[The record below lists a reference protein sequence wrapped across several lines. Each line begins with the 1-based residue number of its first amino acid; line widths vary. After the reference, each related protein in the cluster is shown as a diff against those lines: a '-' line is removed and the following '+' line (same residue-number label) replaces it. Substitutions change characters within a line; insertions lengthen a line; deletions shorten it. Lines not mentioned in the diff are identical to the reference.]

1 MVYYPVVDSS
11 QHVKSLLS
19 QFYCVFTFN
28 KKSFELEYKMY
39 LQIRSLTR
47 DEYLAEQRS
56 VREAA
61 REGLFPVNVLDAT
74 LQHAVMR
81 YFDKIETS

>member
-1 MVYYPVVDSS
+1 M
-11 QHVKSLLS
+11 
-19 QFYCVFTFN
+19 N
-28 KKSFELEYKMY
+28 

-47 DEYLAEQRS
+47 EEYLAEQRS
-56 VREAA
+56 GPEAA

-81 YFDKIETS
+81 YLDKIETS

>member
-1 MVYYPVVDSS
+1 MFYYPVVDSS
-11 QHVKSLLS
+11 QHLVTIVSILLR
-19 QFYCVFTFN
+19 FHIN

-47 DEYLAEQRS
+47 EEYLAEQRS
-56 VREAA
+56 GPEAA
-61 REGLFPVNVLDAT
+61 REGLFPVNMLDAT

-81 YFDKIETS
+81 YLDKIETS